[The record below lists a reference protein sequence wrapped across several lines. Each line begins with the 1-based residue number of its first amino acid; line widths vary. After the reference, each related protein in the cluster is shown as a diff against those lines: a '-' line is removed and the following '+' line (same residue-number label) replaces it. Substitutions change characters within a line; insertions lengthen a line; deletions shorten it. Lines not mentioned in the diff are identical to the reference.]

1 MVIDMPRNLRYI
13 PREIFIPKRE
23 IVKLGNRWII
33 YLPQDYSDL
42 WELLKEQGKKVRVFI
57 EVMD

>member
-1 MVIDMPRNLRYI
+1 MTRNLRII

-23 IVKLGNRWII
+23 VVKLGNRWVI
-33 YLPQDYSDL
+33 YLPVDMNDL
-42 WELLKEQGKKVRVFI
+42 WRTIKEQGKKIRVYI